1 MSARSPHVA
10 LLIETSR
17 EYGRRLLHGVSR
29 YLHERGPWVIL
40 FRPAGLTDLAHTWL
54 RDWRGD
60 GILLRADSPHL
71 LDAVVRTGRPAVEL
85 RFAFRHPRIPNIGI
99 DSRAVVE
106 LAFRHLWERGF
117 RNFAFC
123 GLPPGETLWSDLRR
137 NHFEHLAVEAGG
149 RCSVFEAKREPR
161 RRSLSEGELLRIA
174 DWLASLRKPVGL
186 MACNDDR
193 GQQVLEACHL
203 NGLQVPDEVAV
214 LGVDNDECLCDLSTP
229 PLSSINIGAERIGFE
244 AAALLDRLMAG
255 GRPPADSVLL
265 PPVGV
270 VVRQST
276 DVVAS
281 EDRELAELV
290 RFVRENACDGLRVKE
305 LLRQS
310 SLSQSTM
317 QKRFKALLGRSPKQE
332 ILHVQ
337 LGRAKRLLAET
348 DLTVADIADKCGFG
362 GLKRLSAAFH
372 AGVGLTPLAFRKQLR
387 TLH

>member
-1 MSARSPHVA
+1 
-10 LLIETSR
+10 
-17 EYGRRLLHGVSR
+17 
-29 YLHERGPWVIL
+29 
-40 FRPAGLTDLAHTWL
+40 
-54 RDWRGD
+54 
-60 GILLRADSPHL
+60 
-71 LDAVVRTGRPAVEL
+71 
-85 RFAFRHPRIPNIGI
+85 
-99 DSRAVVE
+99 
-106 LAFRHLWERGF
+106 
-117 RNFAFC
+117 
-123 GLPPGETLWSDLRR
+123 
-137 NHFEHLAVEAGG
+137 
-149 RCSVFEAKREPR
+149 
-161 RRSLSEGELLRIA
+161 
-174 DWLASLRKPVGL
+174 

-229 PLSSINIGAERIGFE
+229 PLSSINIGAERIGYE

-337 LGRAKRLLAET
+337 LGRAKQLLAET
-348 DLTVADIADKCGFG
+348 DLSVADIADKCGFG

-387 TLH
+387 TPH

>member
-1 MSARSPHVA
+1 MPARSPHVA

-17 EYGRRLLHGVSR
+17 EYGRRLLRGVSR
-29 YLHERGPWVIL
+29 YLRQHGPWVLL

-54 RDWRGD
+54 RDWEGD
-60 GILLRADSPHL
+60 GLLIRSDTPRFL
-71 LDAVVRTGRPAVEL
+71 EAVAKTGRPAVDL
-85 RFAFRHPRIPNIGI
+85 RFAFRHPDVANVGI

-117 RNFAFC
+117 RSFAFC
-123 GLPPGETLWSDLRR
+123 GLPPGETLWSDLRQQC
-137 NHFEHLAVEAGG
+137 FEQLATEAGCCCG
-149 RCSVFEAKREPR
+149 VFTAKRER
-161 RRSLSEGELLRIA
+161 RQTLSEAELSRIA
-174 DWLASLRKPVGL
+174 DWLASLPKPVGL

-193 GQQVLEACHL
+193 GQQVLEACRLH
-203 NGLQVPDEVAV
+203 GLLVPDEVAV
-214 LGVDNDECLCDLSTP
+214 IGVDNDECLCDLSTP
-229 PLSSINIGAERIGFE
+229 PLSSINIGAERIGYE
-244 AAALLDRLMAG
+244 AASLLDRLMAG

-290 RFVRENACDGLRVKE
+290 RFVRENACDGLRVNE

-348 DLTVADIADKCGFG
+348 DLSVADIADKCGFG

-387 TLH
+387 TPH